1 MWGHEE
7 LFKCVDK
14 VLLFSGLT
22 IDDTRPKFW
31 TENKNPRWCMSAG
44 SSVRVRQS
52 VTVVHHHIV
61 TCWKYLVIISS
72 LASSFSWI
80 FWHLVFILPRHLSNS
95 LGWLKLEELCE
106 IVSRYLWQH
115 IGALLPHCRR
125 VPGHWKVWTNFDFP
139 WCAGALAGGGAGV
152 KTIAASSGRA
162 GAAPR
167 SMSERRHVRHVQTG
181 HVSFGTRHKHEEQ
194 GSRSL
199 QHVNRLTNE
208 DYGMWCDVSTSLADT
223 SNIMFSHGYFSI
235 YCMQYY
241 LQIFALFSQK
251 IIFQWGGAEQ

>member
-1 MWGHEE
+1 MDI
-7 LFKCVDK
+7 LT
-14 VLLFSGLT
+14 FSFYPL
-22 IDDTRPKFW
+22 
-31 TENKNPRWCMSAG
+31 
-44 SSVRVRQS
+44 SS
-52 VTVVHHHIV
+52 
-61 TCWKYLVIISS
+61 
-72 LASSFSWI
+72 
-80 FWHLVFILPRHLSNS
+80 LSNS

-106 IVSRYLWQH
+106 IVSRYLWQY
-115 IGALLPHCRR
+115 IPHCRR

-199 QHVNRLTNE
+199 EHGNWLTNTNK
-208 DYGMWCDVSTSLADT
+208 DYGMWCEY
-223 SNIMFSHGYFSI
+223 FSSGYFK
-235 YCMQYY
+235 YNV
-241 LQIFALFSQK
+241 
-251 IIFQWGGAEQ
+251 

>member
-1 MWGHEE
+1 
-7 LFKCVDK
+7 
-14 VLLFSGLT
+14 
-22 IDDTRPKFW
+22 
-31 TENKNPRWCMSAG
+31 MSAG

-80 FWHLVFILPRHLSNS
+80 FWHLVFILLCHLSNS
-95 LGWLKLEELCE
+95 LGWLKLEELCK

-115 IGALLPHCRR
+115 IPHCRR

-167 SMSERRHVRHVQTG
+167 SMSERRHVRHVQAG

-199 QHVNRLTNE
+199 EHGNWLIRMRIME
-208 DYGMWCDVSTSLADT
+208 CDVMWVL
-223 SNIMFSHGYFSI
+223 
-235 YCMQYY
+235 
-241 LQIFALFSQK
+241 L
-251 IIFQWGGAEQ
+251 